1 MGSRSQECLSYLLY
15 SHHIRSKITTLI
27 TYDHM
32 SDIDGHMSDID
43 GHMSDIDGHMS
54 DIDGLDG
61 ETRKHDC
68 YLP

>member
-15 SHHIRSKITTLI
+15 SHHIRSQITTLI
-27 TYDHM
+27 TYD
-32 SDIDGHMSDID
+32 HMSDID